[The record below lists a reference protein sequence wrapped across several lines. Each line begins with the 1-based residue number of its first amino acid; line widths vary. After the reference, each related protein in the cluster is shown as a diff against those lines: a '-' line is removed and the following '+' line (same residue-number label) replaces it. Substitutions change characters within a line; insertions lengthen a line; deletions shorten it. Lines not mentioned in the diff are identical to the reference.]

1 MKLSSIFYS
10 DIVIKGNISI
20 WGNPRKIGMFDDL
33 HHSYI
38 YLDTAAST
46 PVADEVIAEMLPYL
60 KERYGNPSSMHKFGR
75 ETARAIHLA
84 RKRVTDMIGASSPRE
99 ITFTSGGTE
108 ANNLALKG
116 IAMHVRS
123 KIPKKNTII
132 TSRIEHDAVL
142 EPCKDLEDRG
152 FVTLHLPVTGEGLVK
167 PSELRNVISDNVAL
181 VSIMYANNEVGTIQP
196 IKELVEIAHRAGVLF
211 HTDAVQAAGKLPI
224 NVKNLGVDMMSLSS
238 HKINGPKGV
247 GALYIRSNVNVL
259 PIIHGGGQES
269 YLRSGTENV
278 PGIVGFGKACELANK
293 RMRQYQDHVAS
304 LRNYLVELVLKE
316 IPRSR
321 LNGLRTERI
330 ANNAHFTFFGVNGED
345 LIIKLD
351 ENGIAASTG
360 SACSVKKQKPSHVLK
375 AMGFSYEEITGSLRL
390 SLGLHNTKDEV
401 DRAVDILSSVI
412 KDLREL
418 SPFESKN
425 VAEMI

>member
-1 MKLSSIFYS
+1 MT
-10 DIVIKGNISI
+10 
-20 WGNPRKIGMFDDL
+20 DDQ
-33 HHSYI
+33 HYSYI

-46 PVADEVIAEMLPYL
+46 SVADEVIAEMLPYL
-60 KERYGNPSSMHKFGR
+60 KEQYGNPSSIHKFGR
-75 ETARAIHLA
+75 ETTRAINVA
-84 RKRVTDMIGASSPRE
+84 RRRVGEMIGASSPHE

-116 IAMHVRS
+116 TAMHIKS
-123 KIPKKNTII
+123 KMPEKNIII
-132 TSRIEHDAVL
+132 TSSIEHESVL

-152 FVTLHLPVTGEGLVK
+152 FVITLLPVTREGFVR
-167 PSELRNVISDNVAL
+167 PSDLRNVISEDVAL

-196 IKELVEIAHRAGVLF
+196 VKELAEIAHRAGALF
-211 HTDAVQAAGKLPI
+211 HTDAVQAAGKLSL
-224 NVKNLGVDMMSLSS
+224 NVKNSGADMMSLSS

-247 GALYIRSNVNVL
+247 GALYIKSNTKVL
-259 PIIHGGGQES
+259 PIIHGGGQEW

-278 PGIVGFGKACELANK
+278 PGIVGFGKACELASN
-293 RMRQYQDHVAS
+293 RMKQYQDYVTG
-304 LRNYLVELVLKE
+304 LRNYVVDRVLKE

-321 LNGLRTERI
+321 LNGLSTERI

-390 SLGLHNTKDEV
+390 SLGMHNTQHDA
-401 DRAVDILSSVI
+401 DRAVDILSSII
-412 KDLREL
+412 KELREL
-418 SPFESKN
+418 SPFNSKN
-425 VAEMI
+425 VAEMS

>member
-1 MKLSSIFYS
+1 MTDEHYS
-10 DIVIKGNISI
+10 
-20 WGNPRKIGMFDDL
+20 
-33 HHSYI
+33 HI

-46 PVADEVIAEMLPYL
+46 PVADEVIEEMLPYL
-60 KERYGNPSSMHKFGR
+60 KERYGNPSSIHKFGR
-75 ETARAIHLA
+75 ETARAINLA
-84 RKRVTDMIGASSPRE
+84 RKRVAEMIGASSIRE

-116 IAMHVRS
+116 TAIHVQS
-123 KIPKKNTII
+123 KMPKKNMII
-132 TSRIEHDAVL
+132 TSSIEHDAVL

-152 FVTLHLPVTGEGLVK
+152 FATMHLPVTGEGFVR
-167 PSELRNVISDNVAL
+167 PSELKNVISDNVAL

-196 IKELVEIAHRAGVLF
+196 IKELVEITHQAGALF
-211 HTDAVQAAGKLPI
+211 HTDAVQAAGKLPL

-247 GALYIRSNVNVL
+247 GALYIRSNLKIL
-259 PIIHGGGQES
+259 PIIHGGGQEW

-293 RMRQYQDHVAS
+293 RMRHYQEHVAG
-304 LRNYLVELVLKE
+304 LRNYVVERVLKE

-360 SACSVKKQKPSHVLK
+360 SACSVKKQKQSHVLK

-390 SLGLHNTKDEV
+390 SLGMHNTKDEV
-401 DRAVDILSSVI
+401 DRAVNVLSSVI
-412 KDLREL
+412 EELREL
-418 SPFESKN
+418 SPFESKY
-425 VAEMI
+425 VG

>member
-1 MKLSSIFYS
+1 MT
-10 DIVIKGNISI
+10 
-20 WGNPRKIGMFDDL
+20 DDQ
-33 HHSYI
+33 HYSYI

-46 PVADEVIAEMLPYL
+46 SVADEVIAEMLPYL
-60 KERYGNPSSMHKFGR
+60 KEQYGNPSSIHKFGR
-75 ETARAIHLA
+75 ETTRAINVA
-84 RKRVTDMIGASSPRE
+84 RKRVGEMIGASSPHE

-116 IAMHVRS
+116 TAMHIKS
-123 KIPKKNTII
+123 KMPEKNIII
-132 TSRIEHDAVL
+132 TSSIEHEAVL

-152 FVTLHLPVTGEGLVK
+152 FVITLLPVTHEGFVR
-167 PSELRNVISDNVAL
+167 PSDLRNVISEDVAL

-196 IKELVEIAHRAGVLF
+196 VKELVEIAHRAGALF
-211 HTDAVQAAGKLPI
+211 HTDAVQAAGKLSL
-224 NVKNLGVDMMSLSS
+224 NVKNSGADMMSLSS

-247 GALYIRSNVNVL
+247 GALYIKSNTKVL
-259 PIIHGGGQES
+259 PIIHGGGQEW

-278 PGIVGFGKACELANK
+278 PGIVGFGKACELASN
-293 RMRQYQDHVAS
+293 RMKQYQDYVTG
-304 LRNYLVELVLKE
+304 LRNYVVDRVLKE

-321 LNGLRTERI
+321 LNGLSTERI

-390 SLGLHNTKDEV
+390 SLGMHNTQHDA
-401 DRAVDILSSVI
+401 DRAVDILSSII
-412 KDLREL
+412 KELREL
-418 SPFESKN
+418 SPFNSKN
-425 VAEMI
+425 VAEMS

>member
-1 MKLSSIFYS
+1 MT
-10 DIVIKGNISI
+10 
-20 WGNPRKIGMFDDL
+20 DDQ
-33 HHSYI
+33 HYSYI

-46 PVADEVIAEMLPYL
+46 SVADEVIAEMLPYL
-60 KERYGNPSSMHKFGR
+60 KEQYGNPSSIHKFGR
-75 ETARAIHLA
+75 ETTRAINVA
-84 RKRVTDMIGASSPRE
+84 RKRVGEMIGASSPHE

-116 IAMHVRS
+116 TAMHIKS
-123 KIPKKNTII
+123 KMPEKNIII
-132 TSRIEHDAVL
+132 TSSIEHEAVL

-152 FVTLHLPVTGEGLVK
+152 FVITLLPVTREGFVR
-167 PSELRNVISDNVAL
+167 PSDLRNVISEDVAL

-196 IKELVEIAHRAGVLF
+196 VKELAEIAHIAGALF
-211 HTDAVQAAGKLPI
+211 HTDAVQAAGKLSL
-224 NVKNLGVDMMSLSS
+224 NVKNSGADMMSLSS

-247 GALYIRSNVNVL
+247 GALYIKSNTKVL
-259 PIIHGGGQES
+259 PIIHGGGQEW

-278 PGIVGFGKACELANK
+278 PGIVGFGKACELASN
-293 RMRQYQDHVAS
+293 RMKQYQDYVTG
-304 LRNYLVELVLKE
+304 LRNYVVDRVLKE

-321 LNGLRTERI
+321 LNGLSTERI

-375 AMGFSYEEITGSLRL
+375 AMGFSYEEITGSLRF
-390 SLGLHNTKDEV
+390 SLGMHNTQHDA
-401 DRAVDILSSVI
+401 DRAVDILSSII
-412 KDLREL
+412 KELREL
-418 SPFESKN
+418 SPFNTKN
-425 VAEMI
+425 VAEMS